1 MRSACGV
8 KSLVLVSFPAIFF
21 LLACCSDL
29 QAQNSRGTILGH
41 VTDPSGAVIVGAKV
55 SVRNVSTDV
64 TDVFTTNSVGDYV
77 FLNLVPGTYDMTV
90 EAKGFE
96 TERSTGL
103 ILEVDQTLRQDYQL
117 KLGTTTEKVEVTAQ
131 SQMVQTDNTTLGN
144 VLEETLIE
152 DLPSNGRD
160 FTSLLELSA
169 GAANLSGGSQ
179 VAYAGH
185 GLNSGFAEVSLNGA
199 RPESTNFMVDGVTD
213 TDAFFSGI
221 ANIPSEF
228 AVQEVKVQT
237 GLYSAEYGQGS
248 GQVNVAVKS
257 GANTWHGQAYD
268 FLQNDALEPGSPLQ
282 AEKNAANNTNYPT
295 KTPFKQNQ
303 FGGTLGGPVRIP
315 FLYNGRDKTFW
326 FVAYDG
332 GRRSTSTGTLQTDQI
347 PSAAERSGN
356 FSDWPYPIYDPTTNG
371 TAPVVPC
378 DPNNPNTPCNPL
390 GRQAFTNNQI
400 PSDRINAMGQKLLNL
415 YPTPDVSICT
425 TLPCQN
431 YSIPIHSTVDTD
443 NVTMRVD
450 QNWGEKDRLFFTG
463 HIRREDSTSPSLLP
477 YSGSE
482 GFTHSE
488 LYGLNW
494 EHYVS
499 TNTMNSARFAYNRQ
513 FFNTSSVTAYGP
525 NLQAALGFLNAPSM
539 PALHGIPVISLADQ
553 YSNIG
558 NGNNGYST
566 KHGLWQFIDNLNM
579 IRGKH
584 TITVGADIR
593 RMPEFEQDTYL
604 GIGSLTYNG
613 GYTASN
619 PADAGTI
626 GPNAG
631 NPVADMLLG
640 DTIAITPPYP
650 LGVDYLHVVG
660 TNWNFFAQDDFRIS
674 PRLTLNLGLRYER
687 PPNYHN
693 TDNTSGWNFDPA
705 DGGSLSWVS
714 RSFVQGVEQTAAAQG
729 LTPYAPY
736 LNCCVSK
743 TLLPIDNKDFAPRI
757 GIAWRPLHTDRL
769 VVRSGYGI
777 FYDTYMRYYDLIQN
791 FDIDAL
797 QTEFPNTNY
806 PTGTGF
812 ETASPEPALNQLWL
826 PPISGAQFFSTS
838 QPWNS
843 PNFTSPILNQVD
855 WPQNHNPYNQ
865 QWTLDTQFALA
876 PSLLLDVGY
885 VGSHGLREPTYWL
898 FNTAY
903 QPKVP
908 GDACNYLFDASQAAG
923 TSCATDP
930 NFQPID
936 TRVPFTNLPSVMY
949 ANANILGSNYSAL
962 QVQLRQRFT
971 HGLTYLVSF
980 TWSRSFDEM
989 SGIGNISGN
998 SGFVQDPHNP
1008 EGDYGPASFDQPKRL
1023 TASGSWELPVGKGKR
1038 WSLGAANWVLG
1049 GWKASGIYT
1058 LTSGRTFTVYGY
1070 SGPCWDQ
1077 VGDPCW
1083 WGRYRANV
1091 SGSPTSGFAQS
1102 PSEWF
1107 NPNVFSAPEAG
1118 TYGDSSKGMLRGP
1131 YFSDLDLG
1139 FNKLIPITE
1148 RQHLQ
1153 FRLEIFNTGSNWHS
1167 LNDFYGTNLIPGN
1180 GLGGCNFGTLASIGC
1195 DPYSNYAHL
1204 WNPRVLQMSLVYSF

>member
-1 MRSACGV
+1 
-8 KSLVLVSFPAIFF
+8 
-21 LLACCSDL
+21 
-29 QAQNSRGTILGH
+29 
-41 VTDPSGAVIVGAKV
+41 VGAKV
-55 SVRNVSTDV
+55 SVRDVSTGV
-64 TDVFTTNSVGDYV
+64 TDEFTTNSVGDYV
-77 FLNLVPGTYDMTV
+77 FVNLVPGTYAITV
-90 EAKGFE
+90 EAKGFKIE
-96 TERSTGL
+96 HSSGL

-117 KLGTTTEKVEVTAQ
+117 SLGSTTEKVEVTAEA
-131 SQMVQTDNTTLGN
+131 QMVQTDNTTLGN
-144 VLEETLIE
+144 VLEEKLID

-199 RPESTNFMVDGVTD
+199 RPESTSFMVDGVTD
-213 TDAFFSGI
+213 NDTFFAGI

-257 GANTWHGQAYD
+257 GTNALHGQAYD
-268 FLQNDALEPGSPLQ
+268 FLQNDALQPASPYQ
-282 AEKNAANNTNYPT
+282 ADENAVNHTSLPV
-295 KTPFKQNQ
+295 TPPVKQNQ

-315 FLYNGRDKTFW
+315 LIYNGRDKTFW

-332 GRRSTSTGTLQTDQI
+332 GRRHTSVGTEAAQI
-347 PSAAERSGN
+347 PSTNELAGN

-371 TAPVVPC
+371 EAPIVPC
-378 DPNNPNTPCNPL
+378 NASNPNTPCNPL
-390 GRQAFTNNQI
+390 GRLAFTNNQI
-400 PSDRINAMGQKLLNL
+400 PKQRIDAMGQKLLSL
-415 YPTPDVSICT
+415 YPKADVSCT
-425 TLPCQN
+425 QFPCQN
-431 YSIPIHSTVDTD
+431 YTTPLDNTLDTD
-443 NVTMRVD
+443 NVTMRLD

-463 HIRREDSTSPSLLP
+463 HIRRENSTNPSLMP

-482 GFTHSE
+482 SLTHSE

-499 TNTMNSARFAYNRQ
+499 TNTTNSARVAYNRQ
-513 FFNTSSVTAYGP
+513 FFNVSSVTAYGP
-525 NLQAALGFLNAPSM
+525 NLQAQLGFQNAPSAA
-539 PALHGIPVISLADQ
+539 ALHGIPVISLGDQ

-558 NGNNGYST
+558 NGNYAYST
-566 KHGLWQFIDNLNM
+566 KHGSWQFIDNLKM

-584 TITVGADIR
+584 TFTVGADIR
-593 RMPEFEQDTYL
+593 RMPEFEQDNYL

-619 PADAGTI
+619 PGDAGVI

-640 DTIAITPPYP
+640 DTMSLSPPYP

-660 TNWNFFAQDDFRIS
+660 TNWNFFFQDDLRIS
-674 PRLTLNLGLRYER
+674 PRLTLNLGVRYER

-705 DGGSLSWVS
+705 NGGSLSWVS

-729 LTPYAPY
+729 LSVYAPY

-743 TLLPIDNKDFAPRI
+743 TLLPVDNKDFAPRI
-757 GIAWRPLHTDRL
+757 GIAWRPFPTDRL

-791 FDIDAL
+791 FDNDAL

-806 PTGTGF
+806 TAGTGY
-812 ETASPEPALNQLWL
+812 EAKSPEPPLNQLWL

-855 WPQNHNPYNQ
+855 WPGNHNPYNQ
-865 QWTLDTQFALA
+865 QWTLDTQYALK
-876 PSLLLDVGY
+876 PTLLLDVGY
-885 VGSHGLREPTYWL
+885 VGSHGYREPTYWL

-903 QPKVP
+903 QPKVA

-923 TSCATDP
+923 TVCATDP

-936 TRVPFTNLPSVMY
+936 TRVPYTNLPSIMY
-949 ANANILGSNYSAL
+949 ANANILGSNYNAL
-962 QVQLRQRFT
+962 QTQLRQRFNQ
-971 HGLTYLVSF
+971 GLTYLVSF
-980 TWSRSFDEM
+980 TWSRSYDEM
-989 SGIGNISGN
+989 SGIGNVSGN
-998 SGFVQDPHNP
+998 SGFVQDPHNVK
-1008 EGDYGPASFDQPKRL
+1008 GDYGPASFDQPLRL
-1023 TASGSWELPVGKGKR
+1023 TASGAYELPVGKGKR

-1049 GWKASGIYT
+1049 GWTASGIFT
-1058 LTSGRTFTVYGY
+1058 ATSGRTFTVYGY
-1070 SGPCWDQ
+1070 SGPCYDQ

-1091 SGSPTSGFAQS
+1091 SSSPTFGFPAG

-1107 NPNVFSAPEAG
+1107 NTSVFSVPGAG
-1118 TYGDSSKGMLRGP
+1118 TYGNSSKGMLRGP
-1131 YFSDLDLG
+1131 YFSDLDLA
-1139 FNKLIPITE
+1139 FNKLFPITE

-1153 FRLEIFNTGSNWHS
+1153 FRVEIFNTGSNWHA

-1180 GLGGCNFGTLASIGC
+1180 GVGNCNFGALAGIGC
-1195 DPYSNYAHL
+1195 DQYSASDHL